1 MAFCCANFSGVIV
14 GFQDIVL
21 SAEDAAALAAD
32 KAALKGAL
40 SSDILPKL
48 NLPLN
53 EHVVS
58 SDAVMRQTAREVV
71 VQFQK
76 KVLPRSVHNML
87 RRARAVINAEG
98 AGP

>member
-1 MAFCCANFSGVIV
+1 M
-14 GFQDIVL
+14 

-32 KAALKGAL
+32 KAALMVAL
-40 SSDILPKL
+40 SSDVLPKL
-48 NLPLN
+48 NFLLK

-58 SDAVMRQTAREVV
+58 SDAVMRQTAQEIVV
-71 VQFQK
+71 HFQG

-87 RRARAVINAEG
+87 RAARAVMNAGG